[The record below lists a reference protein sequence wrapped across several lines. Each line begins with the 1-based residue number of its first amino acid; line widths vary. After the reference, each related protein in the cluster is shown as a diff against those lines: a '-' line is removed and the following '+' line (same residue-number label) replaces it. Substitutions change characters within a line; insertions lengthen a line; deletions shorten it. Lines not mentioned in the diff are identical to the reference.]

1 MLHTSYNRKRGKK
14 DLKRVFQ
21 MIKTG
26 GELIKQYSIKNNIRC
41 NCLCGNKNY
50 ELMDILNDVE
60 QQTKTGDFNTHY
72 LFDYNEEW
80 YGTKEGFDNINAL
93 PDINV
98 HIRHT
103 KFQPSGGWI
112 PGKMK
117 KSVFLY
123 SQNGTTYSNWESD
136 ELIALVA
143 MALLAKELNEGEV
156 LSKTYSYNDE
166 RQQRYKKRE
175 IELFQKTIYLRKQP
189 RKLFM
194 LGSPIGTYQIYY

>member
-1 MLHTSYNRKRGKK
+1 MLERAEKASRGKIWAYHR
-14 DLKRVFQ
+14 RVEILWCQ
-21 MIKTG
+21 IW
-26 GELIKQYSIKNNIRC
+26 
-41 NCLCGNKNY
+41 
-50 ELMDILNDVE
+50 MDIE
-60 QQTKTGDFNTHY
+60 SIAKKT
-72 LFDYNEEW
+72 
-80 YGTKEGFDNINAL
+80 
-93 PDINV
+93 
-98 HIRHT
+98 
-103 KFQPSGGWI
+103 
-112 PGKMK
+112 

-156 LSKTYSYNDE
+156 LSKTYTNNEE

-175 IELFQKTIYLRKQP
+175 IDLFQKTIYLRKQP